1 MNHITTKHMIIAAA
15 ILGIFAIICA
25 GLVAVTFDNTKQQ
38 IATNEREALIAS
50 LHTLITPE
58 QHDNDLYSDTIA
70 VQSKEL
76 LGTAK
81 PVTVY
86 RARKHGMPVA
96 AIIASVAPDGYSGSI
111 NLLVAIYYD
120 GRIAGVRVT
129 SHKETPGLGDLIEP
143 EKSDWINN
151 FRGKRLSN
159 PDTEGW
165 HVRKDGGIFDQFT
178 GATITPRAV
187 VKAVHNTLKYFEAN
201 KQALF
206 APAITQE
213 IQHGG

>member
-1 MNHITTKHMIIAAA
+1 MMLAAA
-15 ILGIFAIICA
+15 ILGVFAITSA
-25 GLVAVTFDNTKQQ
+25 GLVAVTYDNTKQQ
-38 IATNEREALIAS
+38 IAANHRAALIAS
-50 LHTLITPE
+50 LHELIAPE
-58 QHDNDLYSDTIA
+58 QHDNDLYSDTIT

-96 AIIASVAPDGYSGSI
+96 AILASVAPDGYSGSI

-129 SHKETPGLGDLIEP
+129 EHKETPGLGDLIEVG
-143 EKSDWINN
+143 KSDWINN
-151 FRGKRLSN
+151 FRGKSPSN
-159 PDTEGW
+159 PDAHGW

-187 VKAVHNTLKYFEAN
+187 VKAVNNTLRYFETN

-206 APAITQE
+206 APAISQE
-213 IQHGG
+213 IQNGG

>member
-1 MNHITTKHMIIAAA
+1 MIAKNMGIAAT
-15 ILGIFAIICA
+15 ILGIFAIVGT
-25 GLVAVTFDNTKQQ
+25 GLVAVTFDTTKEQ
-38 IATNEREALIAS
+38 IAINERKTLVAAL
-50 LHTLITPE
+50 HNLIGPE
-58 QHDNDLYSDTIA
+58 QHDNDLFTDTIT

-96 AIIASVAPDGYSGSI
+96 AILSSVAPDGYNGSI

-129 SHKETPGLGDLIEP
+129 AHKETPGLGDPIET
-143 EKSDWINN
+143 EKSDWIHD
-151 FRGKRLSN
+151 FRGKSLTN
-159 PDTEGW
+159 PDAEGW
-165 HVRKDGGIFDQFT
+165 QVRKDGGIFDQFT

-187 VKAVHNTLKYFEAN
+187 VKAVNNTLKYFETN

>member
-1 MNHITTKHMIIAAA
+1 MIAKNMGVAAT
-15 ILGIFAIICA
+15 ILGIFAIVGT
-25 GLVAVTFDNTKQQ
+25 GLVAVTYDNTKDQ
-38 IATNEREALIAS
+38 IVINERKALVAS
-50 LHTLITPE
+50 LHGLISSE
-58 QHDNDLYSDTIA
+58 QHDNDLFTDTIT
-70 VQSKEL
+70 VQSKEM

-96 AIIASVAPDGYSGSI
+96 AILSSVAPDGYSGSI

-129 SHKETPGLGDLIEP
+129 SHKETPGLGDAIEP
-143 EKSDWINN
+143 EKSDWIHN
-151 FRGKRLSN
+151 FRGKSQSN

-165 HVRKDGGIFDQFT
+165 QVRKDGGIFDQFT

>member
-1 MNHITTKHMIIAAA
+1 MTAKNMMLAAA
-15 ILGIFAIICA
+15 ILGVFAIASA

-38 IATNEREALIAS
+38 IDANHRTALVAS
-50 LHTLITPE
+50 LHELITPE
-58 QHDNDLYSDTIA
+58 QHDNDLYSDTIS
-70 VQSKEL
+70 VQSKAF

-96 AIIASVAPDGYSGSI
+96 AILTSVAPDGYSGSI

-129 SHKETPGLGDLIEP
+129 EHKETPGLGDPIETG
-143 EKSDWINN
+143 KSDWIHN
-151 FRGKRLSN
+151 FRGKSLSN
-159 PDTEGW
+159 PDADGW

-187 VKAVHNTLKYFEAN
+187 VKAVNNTLKYFETN

-206 APAITQE
+206 APAISQE
-213 IQHGG
+213 IQSGG